1 MPLFICRWQNGDS
14 SAVSATSRNA
24 AIELLDEVGNA
35 EVCELFTVKNFMVHF
50 RLKEET
56 DEIGDFVPVK
66 LEGFDEETV
75 DTLCDRVYPRSMMEW
90 QRLCANGHLRE
101 FFPRHIPYFLSGAT
115 VHPPRHHQS
124 PPAARGTLPES
135 PRRAHKFRHPSAR
148 TPASFA

>member
-1 MPLFICRWQNGDS
+1 MTS

-101 FFPRHIPYFLSGAT
+101 FFPATSLTSFLVPLCIRLGITRAPQPRGAPFPSLLGERINSAT
-115 VHPPRHHQS
+115 PLLER
-124 PPAARGTLPES
+124 
-135 PRRAHKFRHPSAR
+135 PRRLRDHS
-148 TPASFA
+148 SGS